1 MMNLNCLMDQILFRT
16 FKIILNT
23 LLKNRIVFK
32 TETGYKLELL
42 FPETMKLLGSTKEDV
57 DQDIDGEDAPI
68 LESV

>member
-1 MMNLNCLMDQILFRT
+1 MYT
-16 FKIILNT
+16 SKI
-23 LLKNRIVFK
+23 KNRIVFK

-57 DQDIDGEDAPI
+57 DQDIDGEDAPK